1 MQAPSQATTS
11 PGAHPPT
18 VQSAS
23 TAASTTPAD
32 KPRQPACAAR
42 DGATVR
48 CRQQH
53 RQAIGRLDDAGDA
66 RLAGDDGIGFVDRR
80 ARPGIG
86 DTDADDARA
95 VDLAQEDRRCAH
107 RLAQQR
113 PVRADGA
120 GVVADRGADV
130 HRRVGLRG

>member
-11 PGAHPPT
+11 TGAHRASVAERLDGGFDHARRQAPP
-18 VQSAS
+18 
-23 TAASTTPAD
+23 
-32 KPRQPACAAR
+32 AR
-42 DGATVR
+42 MRRGDGATVR

-53 RQAIGRLDDAGDA
+53 RQAIGGLDDASDA

-80 ARPGIG
+80 ARRGVG
-86 DTDADDARA
+86 GADADDARA

-130 HRRVGLRG
+130 HRRVGSAR